1 MEITDIKTRDIHQDD
16 IKNPQ
21 SLNTVAVFG
30 FHRTS
35 KWMFVEYYEIRH
47 HGIHYRRYADPKSPI
62 YTAEGFR
69 GDRQQRIILQ
79 PCHPKKNLRFFYA
92 IDNLSKS

>member
-1 MEITDIKTRDIHQDD
+1 MEITDIKTRDIHPDD

-21 SLNTVAVFG
+21 SLNTAAELG

-35 KWMFVEYYEIRH
+35 KWMFVEYYEFLH
-47 HGIHYRRYADPKSPI
+47 DGKHYRRYADPKSPI
-62 YTAEGFR
+62 YTAEGLR